1 MYIDK
6 ELTNYTINHTTH
18 DIKKYIKN
26 YIRNQ
31 TTNHTYH
38 TTNHTTNHTYHTT
51 NHTAY
56 QQESFILNSMII
68 YIIIG
73 IIIIYSFSK
82 IIKNKHNNYINKLW
96 ILPYYKNDYVY
107 KYYP

>member
-31 TTNHTYH
+31 TTNHTY
-38 TTNHTTNHTYHTT
+38 
-51 NHTAY
+51 HTAY